1 MYRGMLKTVAR
12 VWNPVEIK
20 DSATR
25 EKVMKHLQA
34 AERGLARARTARHR
48 VAELAF
54 QRILKSLRLT
64 SIEQVDSLKT
74 LHELVVALE
83 TATATAR

>member
-1 MYRGMLKTVAR
+1 
-12 VWNPVEIK
+12 
-20 DSATR
+20 
-25 EKVMKHLQA
+25 
-34 AERGLARARTARHR
+34 
-48 VAELAF
+48 VAEVAF
-54 QRILKSLRLT
+54 QGILKSLRLT